1 MSKNSVE
8 ANFTLGGGYT
18 SLEGVLRVECTIF
31 NKETGYHNCATEA
44 ELPAAT
50 IYAGSVLIL
59 ET

>member
-18 SLEGVLRVECTIF
+18 SLEGVLRVKCTIF
-31 NKETGYHNCATEA
+31 NKETGYHNCTTEA
-44 ELPAAT
+44 ELAAT